1 MATQYVKYEDPI
13 TGDVYR
19 DGVRD
24 GNWVLDKEITHGAGA
39 GFDGTENVDWE
50 NIETVT

>member
-1 MATQYVKYEDPI
+1 MQYQEYVDPI

-24 GNWVLDKEITHGAGA
+24 GKYVIDVEINHLP
-39 GFDGTENVDWE
+39 GFSGTEDVDWE
-50 NIETVT
+50 NLLELE

>member
-1 MATQYVKYEDPI
+1 MAIQYQEYEDPV

-24 GNWVLDKEITHGAGA
+24 GNWVLDVELTHGVGL
-39 GFDGTENVDWE
+39 GFLGTEGVDWE
-50 NIETVT
+50 NIETVA

>member
-1 MATQYVKYEDPI
+1 MQYTYYVDPI

-24 GNWVLDKEITHGAGA
+24 GKYVIDVEINHFP
-39 GFDGTENVDWE
+39 GFDGTEDVDWE
-50 NIETVT
+50 NLLELE